1 MNLMFHFADVLLFS
15 ERCEAVQNSC
25 SEGDG
30 ISKQGRDG
38 ETQAYREQGHPENQ
52 PTGDTTISQPRS
64 YVHAGEKRNMFAKV
78 QRLMRC

>member
-1 MNLMFHFADVLLFS
+1 MNLMFYSAGVLLFS
-15 ERCEAVQNSC
+15 QRCEAVQDSC

-52 PTGDTTISQPRS
+52 PTGDTTSTKAYAMLTTIRNTQSKNDIFIS
-64 YVHAGEKRNMFAKV
+64 AFD
-78 QRLMRC
+78 